1 MVLRPV
7 GDQPPSVYWVR
18 RGLLLVVL
26 LLVLAVVWWL
36 WPSGGDD
43 TTGTAAESTPT
54 PTPSAGDSS
63 SPSPEP
69 SKTKKKPKPEP
80 ELEPACADSAIEVT
94 VDADAETYPADRQPA
109 FTFTVENVSDEA
121 CSRDVGQSANELR
134 VTSGGA
140 QVWSSDDCNPGG
152 SADRTNLDPGDR
164 FVQTVSW
171 PKELSAEG
179 CPTPQESAEPGTY
192 QVIARNLEVL
202 SEPAVFVLE

>member
-1 MVLRPV
+1 
-7 GDQPPSVYWVR
+7 VR

-26 LLVLAVVWWL
+26 LLVLALVWWL

-54 PTPSAGDSS
+54 PTPSVSDSS

-80 ELEPACADSAIEVT
+80 ELEPECADSAIEVT
-94 VDADAETYPADRQPA
+94 VDADAESYPADRQPA
-109 FTFTVENVSDEA
+109 FTFTVENVSEEA

-152 SADRTNLDPGDR
+152 SADPTNLDPGDR

>member
-1 MVLRPV
+1 
-7 GDQPPSVYWVR
+7 VR

-26 LLVLAVVWWL
+26 VLILVLVWWL
-36 WPSGGDD
+36 WQSGGDD
-43 TTGTAAESTPT
+43 TTGTAADATPT
-54 PTPSAGDSS
+54 PTPSASESS

-69 SKTKKKPKPEP
+69 SKTKEKPKPEP
-80 ELEPACADSAIEVT
+80 ELAPKCADSAIEVT

-109 FTFTVENVSDEA
+109 FTFTVENVSDET

>member
-1 MVLRPV
+1 MLFA
-7 GDQPPSVYWVR
+7 
-18 RGLLLVVL
+18 LL
-26 LLVLAVVWWL
+26 LLVLAVGWWL

-43 TTGTAAESTPT
+43 TAGTAAEPTVTPT
-54 PTPSAGDSS
+54 TSPSDSL

-80 ELEPACADSAIEVT
+80 ALEPACEDSAIEVT
-94 VDADAETYPADRQPA
+94 VDADAESYPPDRQPA
-109 FTFTVENVSDEA
+109 FTFTVENVSQEP

-140 QVWSSDDCNPGG
+140 QTWSSDDCNPGG
-152 SADRTNLDPGDR
+152 STDRTNLDPGDR

-171 PKELSAEG
+171 PKVRSAQG

>member
-7 GDQPPSVYWVR
+7 GDQPPGVYWVR

-43 TTGTAAESTPT
+43 TTGTVGEPTSTPT
-54 PTPSAGDSS
+54 SSASDSP

-94 VDADAETYPADRQPA
+94 VDVDAESYPADRQPA
-109 FTFTVENVSDEA
+109 FTFTVENVSEEA

-152 SADRTNLDPGDR
+152 STDRTNLDPGDR

-171 PKELSAEG
+171 PKVLSAEG